1 MPPIMHDMKE
11 ALCVVQTS
19 LAASEPDA
27 WHGVGHACAVRK
39 QGSPARA
46 LKNIS
51 YAIQATATHTISA
64 SVLVNRLPRRARPA
78 PCQRPG
84 ASLAASGGAGC
95 LRRARYRHTL
105 LSTKSR
111 TALGRAGPEHACM
124 ACMRSMQTLTTL
136 TGQVRKGLHAL
147 GAGDPAPVQ
156 VQLGA
161 RAARLQLRQRPGQ
174 AGEHPQDQPAVKDRD
189 RQHLRAQGGAWV
201 WGGVGWALLWT
212 YV

>member
-78 PCQRPG
+78 PCQQLEQIWQPQE
-84 ASLAASGGAGC
+84 
-95 LRRARYRHTL
+95 ARGVCV
-105 LSTKSR
+105 
-111 TALGRAGPEHACM
+111 GRAPDIRSGP
-124 ACMRSMQTLTTL
+124 QN
-136 TGQVRKGLHAL
+136 HAL
-147 GAGDPAPVQ
+147 
-156 VQLGA
+156 
-161 RAARLQLRQRPGQ
+161 R
-174 AGEHPQDQPAVKDRD
+174 
-189 RQHLRAQGGAWV
+189 
-201 WGGVGWALLWT
+201 
-212 YV
+212 